1 MKLYTCT
8 GAPSPRRVTLYL
20 EAKGLELETVEVDLR
35 SGAHMAPDF
44 AALSKDCTVPVLAL
58 EDGGTIWESAAIRRY
73 LERLNPEPPMFGHS
87 AREMAE
93 VEQWTDWVFSHGLL
107 AVMEAFR
114 NASRGFVDRALP
126 GKRPVAQIPALAER
140 GQERYGHFLDDLNAR
155 LASNDYVA
163 GSSFSVADIDARVT
177 IEFAA
182 QAIKIAPAP
191 AHSALTAW
199 FKRMGA

>member
-20 EAKGLELETVEVDLR
+20 EAKGLEIETVEVDLR
-35 SGAHMAPDF
+35 SGAHMTPEFEAISEDR
-44 AALSKDCTVPVLAL
+44 TVPVLTL

-73 LERLNPEPPMFGHS
+73 LERLNPEPSLFGHS

-114 NASRGFVDRALP
+114 NATPGFADRALP

-140 GQERYGHFLDDLNAR
+140 GRERYAHFLEDLNAR
-155 LASNDYVA
+155 LARRDFVA
-163 GSSFSVADIDARVT
+163 GSFFSVADIDARVT

-182 QAIKIAPAP
+182 QAIKMPPAP
-191 AHSALTAW
+191 THSALAAW
-199 FKRMGA
+199 LKRLGA